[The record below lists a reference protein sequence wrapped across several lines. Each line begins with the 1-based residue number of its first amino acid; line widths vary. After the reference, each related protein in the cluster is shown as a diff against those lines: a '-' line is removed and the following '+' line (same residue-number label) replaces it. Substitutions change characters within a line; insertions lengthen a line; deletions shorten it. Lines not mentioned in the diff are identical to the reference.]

1 MSTQAQV
8 LANQNNSKSSTGP
21 VTEAGKQVVSGN
33 ATKHGLSSPS
43 TEHAVLPGEESAF
56 DKFHNGFVNTYR
68 PVGDVEA
75 AMVKTIAQNYWRL
88 NRAHN
93 MEDALFEQVIR
104 GEEFEGM
111 HPDHAMAKAWTDP
124 QKGLQR
130 AATYAARIQRA
141 IDKTTAELKEM
152 QTARKAAYAKAE
164 QEAILLTQLAAAKG
178 KADEAAKHFPP
189 DGDFGGFVYS
199 LPEIARLIARAAA
212 LEEAASRIGLRP
224 VPVA

>member
-111 HPDHAMAKAWTDP
+111 HPVH
-124 QKGLQR
+124 
-130 AATYAARIQRA
+130 
-141 IDKTTAELKEM
+141 
-152 QTARKAAYAKAE
+152 
-164 QEAILLTQLAAAKG
+164 AAAKG
-178 KADEAAKHFPP
+178 KVDEAAKHFPP

-212 LEEAASRIGLRP
+212 LEEARTISKAARSEERRVGKECRSRWSP
-224 VPVA
+224 